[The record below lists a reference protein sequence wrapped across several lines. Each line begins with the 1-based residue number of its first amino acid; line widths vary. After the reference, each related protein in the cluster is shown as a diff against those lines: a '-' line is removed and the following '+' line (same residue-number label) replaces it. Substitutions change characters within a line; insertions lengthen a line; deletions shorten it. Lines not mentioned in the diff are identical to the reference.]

1 MLINFKTKKMQHF
14 WNNYKSALR
23 RDIATLQD
31 VYKNPSARKIKVYEQ
46 CVRTFH
52 DLNGRD
58 FAIISSNRSV
68 FTVAFIYR
76 EDGKEWFLV
85 KTSADQ
91 YIISEIKED

>member
-23 RDIATLQD
+23 HGIATLQD
-31 VYKNPSARKIKVYEQ
+31 VYNKPSAKKIKAYEQ
-46 CVRTFH
+46 CVKIFY

-58 FAIISSNRSV
+58 FAIISSSRSV
-68 FTVAFIYR
+68 FTVAFTYI

-85 KTSADQ
+85 ETPTNQ
-91 YIISEIKED
+91 YISDIKED

>member
-1 MLINFKTKKMQHF
+1 MLINFKTKKMQRF
-14 WNNYKSALR
+14 WNKYKSALR
-23 RDIATLQD
+23 HHLTILEDI
-31 VYKNPSARKIKVYEQ
+31 YNKPSAKKIKAYEQ

-58 FAIISSNRSV
+58 FAIISSNRNI

-85 KTSADQ
+85 ETPTDQ
-91 YIISEIKED
+91 YISEIEED

>member
-14 WNNYKSALR
+14 WNRYRDALMHG
-23 RDIATLQD
+23 ITTLQD
-31 VYKNPSARKIKVYEQ
+31 VYNKPSAKKINAYEQ
-46 CVRTFH
+46 CVRTFNNL
-52 DLNGRD
+52 DGRD

-85 KTSADQ
+85 ETPTDQ
-91 YIISEIKED
+91 YISEIKED